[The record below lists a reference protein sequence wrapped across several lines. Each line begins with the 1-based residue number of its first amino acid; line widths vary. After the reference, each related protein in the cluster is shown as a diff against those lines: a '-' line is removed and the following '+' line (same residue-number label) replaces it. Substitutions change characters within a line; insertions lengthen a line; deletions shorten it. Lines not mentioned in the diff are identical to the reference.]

1 MSNKEKSVR
10 LKECL
15 LTIGIHPPQLTRFIH
30 RSIELDKQ
38 ADASR
43 KRADQI
49 AANLE
54 RLQAETVKLLLGS

>member
-1 MSNKEKSVR
+1 MSNKEKSIR

-15 LTIGIHPPQLTRFIH
+15 LTIGIHSPRLVNFIH
-30 RSIELDKQ
+30 RSIQMDR
-38 ADASR
+38 ACDASR
-43 KRADQI
+43 KHADQI